1 MEGDVG
7 EGARQAGCPT
17 LPAGPTTVLPT
28 HAPCPWLGFHPALKG
43 GEWGVVQARR
53 AEPTGSLTQHTQPG
67 QLCMREEEG
76 QEVVSS
82 PAQSVCVR
90 PAVMLGG
97 REGCSLLQAE
107 RLAQVI

>member
-7 EGARQAGCPT
+7 GGSP
-17 LPAGPTTVLPT
+17 PGWVS
-28 HAPCPWLGFHPALKG
+28 HPACRTHHCPPHTDSVSLAWPPSYSYG
-43 GEWGVVQARR
+43 WGVGVVQVQR

-67 QLCMREEEG
+67 QLCMREEED

-97 REGCSLLQAE
+97 QEGVVSCKQKG
-107 RLAQVI
+107 